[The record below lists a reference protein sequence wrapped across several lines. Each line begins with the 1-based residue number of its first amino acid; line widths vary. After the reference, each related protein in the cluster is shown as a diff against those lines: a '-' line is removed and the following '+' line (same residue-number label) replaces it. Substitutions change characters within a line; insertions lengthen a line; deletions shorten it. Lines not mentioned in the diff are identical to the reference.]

1 MHCEMVAR
9 KITLSKIK
17 HIDLLLISVDS
28 PIRLGIYEN
37 KKLIKSLSKEGKF
50 SDSLPKLFGTILTEY
65 FANKEQNTNSSI
77 ADEFLGLCE
86 VCNDDKTNRLSRKQT
101 EALPKK
107 SLRDEFNIYYANG
120 PGNFSAIKLTHIFL
134 QTLQI
139 SLNALFRRE
148 SSTAQSNKIRLFCAD
163 AFHFSDSEF
172 INAYGKIHFVKENG
186 EIRTTTLESKRV
198 NSFTL
203 PQTLDTS
210 IFSDKCA
217 PLYILPAV

>member
-1 MHCEMVAR
+1 M
-9 KITLSKIK
+9 
-17 HIDLLLISVDS
+17 IDLLLISVDS
-28 PIRLGIYEN
+28 PILLGIYEN
-37 KKLIKSLSKEGKF
+37 KKLVKSLSKEGKF
-50 SDSLPKLFGTILTEY
+50 SDSLPNLFGAILAECLT
-65 FANKEQNTNSSI
+65 KEQNTNSSI

-86 VCNDDKTNRLSRKQT
+86 VCNDDKTNRLSRKRT

-107 SLRDEFNIYYANG
+107 SPQDEFALNIYYANG

-139 SLNALFRRE
+139 SLNALYRRE
-148 SSTAQSNKIRLFCAD
+148 SSTAQSKQIRLFCAD

-186 EIRTTTLESKRV
+186 EIRTTTLESKRT

-203 PQTLDTS
+203 PKTLDTS
-210 IFSDKCA
+210 IFSDKCT

>member
-1 MHCEMVAR
+1 MA
-9 KITLSKIK
+9 K

-28 PIRLGIYEN
+28 PIRLGIYED
-37 KKLIKSLSKEGKF
+37 KKLIKSFCKEGRF
-50 SDSLPKLFGTILTEY
+50 SDSLPQLFGKILTEY
-65 FANKEQNTNSSI
+65 FANKLQTANSSI
-77 ADEFLGLCE
+77 VSEKSVLCSCE
-86 VCNDDKTNRLSRKQT
+86 QGNKTNRLLTKRT
-101 EALPKK
+101 TNLPDL
-107 SLRDEFNIYYANG
+107 SPQDEFALNIYYVNG

-148 SSTAQSNKIRLFCAD
+148 SNATKSNATNKIRLFCAD

-186 EIRTTTLESKRV
+186 EIRTTTLESKRI

-203 PQTLDTS
+203 PKTLDTS